1 MGSRPI
7 GLTPYRLREQIPI
20 CYSDGCY
27 HEIMITYNTPALKEK
42 LKQRDI
48 AEYISGYVDGE
59 GCFSV
64 SFTKRDRFLVGWE
77 TKPSFSVSQN
87 HDRAE
92 VLYLMQ
98 EYFDA
103 GFMRRDFSD
112 NTLKYEVR
120 KIDDLVEKV
129 IPHFKKYPL
138 LSGKQNDFELFEQV
152 CLLMKEEKHKSLDG
166 LIEITDLVF
175 QMNPSGRRK
184 YTKQDVLDF
193 ARLQMKI

>member
-1 MGSRPI
+1 M
-7 GLTPYRLREQIPI
+7 T
-20 CYSDGCY
+20 
-27 HEIMITYNTPALKEK
+27 TYNTPALKET
-42 LKQRDI
+42 LRTRDI

-64 SFTKRDRFLVGWE
+64 SFTKRTRFLIGWE

-98 EYFDA
+98 DYFGA

-112 NTLKYEVR
+112 NTLKFEIR
-120 KIDDLVEKV
+120 KIDDLVSKV
-129 IPHFKKYPL
+129 IPHFEKYPL
-138 LSGKQNDFELFEQV
+138 LSGKQYDFLLFKRI
-152 CLLMKEEKHKSLDG
+152 CLLMKEEQHKTLEG
-166 LIEITDLVF
+166 LENITTFAF

-184 YTKQDVLDF
+184 YDREDVLNF
-193 ARLQMKI
+193 AKLQMKI